1 MMNLNKKQTTL
12 LLVDDSPT
20 DLAALCCAL
29 KDYHLLTA
37 TNALDALNIAVLQ
50 QPDLILLAI
59 NLPGMDGYEIC
70 RRLKKHISIQLI
82 PVIFIT
88 HLTDEESETKG
99 FSVGAVDFISK
110 PIRPAIIQARVAVQL
125 HFKTLHDQLALT
137 AHTDALTGIPNR
149 RHFEA
154 VMQNEWSHALRYRKP
169 LSLLIADVDYFKQ
182 FNDYYGHAAGDEC
195 LIAIANTLNSTLRRA
210 TDMVARIGGE
220 EFVCLLP
227 EVSKKN
233 AVLLGDRI
241 LSNVRDLAIAHANS
255 SIANHVTISLGL
267 AVLDINHHS
276 SWQALL
282 SQADQALYRAKFE
295 GRNRLIG

>member
-1 MMNLNKKQTTL
+1 
-12 LLVDDSPT
+12 
-20 DLAALCCAL
+20 
-29 KDYHLLTA
+29 
-37 TNALDALNIAVLQ
+37 
-50 QPDLILLAI
+50 
-59 NLPGMDGYEIC
+59 
-70 RRLKKHISIQLI
+70 
-82 PVIFIT
+82 
-88 HLTDEESETKG
+88 
-99 FSVGAVDFISK
+99 
-110 PIRPAIIQARVAVQL
+110 
-125 HFKTLHDQLALT
+125 
-137 AHTDALTGIPNR
+137 
-149 RHFEA
+149 
-154 VMQNEWSHALRYRKP
+154 MQNEWSHALRYRKP

-233 AVLLGDRI
+233 AVILGERI
-241 LSNVRDLAIAHANS
+241 LTNVRDLAIAHAGS

-267 AVLDINHHS
+267 AVLDVNHHS